1 MSIEEFEGKIVALV
15 GVAGGH
21 IGAINTLNTMRT
33 IGRNMHCWV
42 LPQDVSVAQSARTF
56 NEDGTLNDPDIEQ
69 RLLDIGRQ
77 VVKFAS
83 LQQKIKQ
90 DDFMKLWE
98 GLPTW

>member
-1 MSIEEFEGKIVALV
+1 
-15 GVAGGH
+15 
-21 IGAINTLNTMRT
+21 
-33 IGRNMHCWV
+33 
-42 LPQDVSVAQSARTF
+42 
-56 NEDGTLNDPDIEQ
+56 LNDPDIEQ

-90 DDFMKLWE
+90 DVFMKLWE

>member
-1 MSIEEFEGKIVALV
+1 MT
-15 GVAGGH
+15 
-21 IGAINTLNTMRT
+21 N
-33 IGRNMHCWV
+33 
-42 LPQDVSVAQSARTF
+42 D
-56 NEDGTLNDPDIEQ
+56 DGTLNDPDIEQ